1 MLDQTKNKMAAA
13 LLLGMSERKRAES
26 GEYTREYS
34 DDDILQLLPE
44 DGSPV
49 TIPEILETSDIPRS
63 TLNYHLNRL
72 VEVGKVEKRKPSANV
87 VLWSQID

>member
-1 MLDQTKNKMAAA
+1 
-13 LLLGMSERKRAES
+13 MSERKRAES